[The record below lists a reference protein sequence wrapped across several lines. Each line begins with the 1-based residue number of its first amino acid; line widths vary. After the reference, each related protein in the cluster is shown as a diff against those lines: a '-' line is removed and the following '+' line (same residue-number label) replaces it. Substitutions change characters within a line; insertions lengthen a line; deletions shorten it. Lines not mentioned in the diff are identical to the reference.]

1 MVLKG
6 VLVDLRR
13 VLMETLGGL
22 SGGFQ
27 EVSGVFR
34 DVLGGLQRL
43 SASTRWSQECFRGV
57 YDRRSK
63 DKRLKDTKSKKES
76 QKRKGRMDRRSN

>member
-57 YDRRSK
+57 
-63 DKRLKDTKSKKES
+63 
-76 QKRKGRMDRRSN
+76 